1 MLVVLLDNSR
11 LLAPVD
17 WITDDFAMSI
27 DLIVWLRTRE
37 MSHLLRLH
45 RNTLENMIRSGLLK
59 DGIHRRKINPLAP
72 RGEFLW
78 NRDAVLMALGRL

>member
-1 MLVVLLDNSR
+1 M
-11 LLAPVD
+11 AAVD
-17 WITDDFAMSI
+17 WTTDGFVMSI
-27 DLIVWLRTRE
+27 DLIVWLLTRE
-37 MSHLLRLH
+37 MSHFLGLH

-59 DGIHRRKINPLAP
+59 DGIHRRKINPIAP

>member
-1 MLVVLLDNSR
+1 
-11 LLAPVD
+11 
-17 WITDDFAMSI
+17 MSI

-37 MSHLLRLH
+37 MSHFLRLH

>member
-1 MLVVLLDNSR
+1 MLLDNSR

-37 MSHLLRLH
+37 MSHFLGLH
-45 RNTLENMIRSGLLK
+45 RNTLENMIRGGLLK